1 MQSQNVE
8 FSNAAGDPLSGVLE
22 MPDGEA
28 AAWAIFA
35 HCFTCSKKSLAASR
49 VARGLAERGIG
60 VLRFD
65 FTGLGESGGDFSASG
80 FSSDVADLAAAAD
93 WMAASGRTVSLMI
106 GHSLGGAATVVAASA
121 LESVKAVAT
130 IGAPSDAG
138 HVVEQFR
145 ESVPEIEAEG
155 RAQVNLGGRP
165 FTLSRSFLTEIG
177 NTTVLDSVKQ
187 LRKPFMILH
196 APGDEVVGIDNATDL
211 FMAAKHPK
219 SFVSLDRADHLLTG
233 RSDSA
238 FVVDVISGWSAQYTG
253 IAANAQETEPQQ
265 NKVLVRETGA
275 NGPYQN
281 EILIGGR
288 KFYSDEPKSLGGA
301 ETGPDPYARGT
312 AGLGA
317 CTSITMRMYANRKK
331 WPVDRL
337 TVRLEHEKK
346 HAEDCIDCGPGD
358 RIDVFT
364 RYIEIEGKLDEDQ
377 RARMLEI
384 ADKCPVHRTLENGA
398 IVETHLVTKPA

>member
-1 MQSQNVE
+1 MHSQNVE
-8 FSNAAGDPLSGVLE
+8 FSNAAGEPLSGVLE
-22 MPDGEA
+22 VPDGEA
-28 AAWAIFA
+28 NAWAIFA

-80 FSSDVADLAAAAD
+80 FSSDVADLAAAAE

-121 LESVKAVAT
+121 LDDLKAVVT
-130 IGAPSDAG
+130 IGAPSNAG
-138 HVVEQFR
+138 HVIEQFR

-165 FTLSRSFLTEIG
+165 FTLSRSFLEEIG
-177 NTTVLDSVKQ
+177 KTTVLDAVKQ

-196 APGDEVVGIDNATDL
+196 APGDDVVGIDNATDL

-219 SFVSLDRADHLLTG
+219 SFVSLDRADHLLSG
-233 RSDSA
+233 RSDSV

-253 IAANAQETEPQQ
+253 TVAQAQQTEPQQ
-265 NKVLVRETGA
+265 NKVVVRETGE

-281 EILIGGR
+281 EIMIGGR

-301 ETGPDPYARGT
+301 DTGPDPYAWVT

-337 TVRLEHEKK
+337 SVRLEHEKK
-346 HAEDCIDCGPGD
+346 HAEDCVDCGPRD

-364 RYIEIEGKLDEDQ
+364 RYIEIEGNLDEDQ

-398 IVETHLVTKPA
+398 KVETHLVTKPA